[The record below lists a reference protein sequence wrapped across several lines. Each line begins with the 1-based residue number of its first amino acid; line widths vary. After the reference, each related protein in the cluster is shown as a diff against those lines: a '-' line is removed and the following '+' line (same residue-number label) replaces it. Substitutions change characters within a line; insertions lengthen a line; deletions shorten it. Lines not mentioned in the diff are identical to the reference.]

1 LTYFKFEAIGVTYRR
16 RHVRHVGSATMVAG
30 ASLSCCLI
38 VPASSS
44 CSMTKPLELCQKGEC
59 NETKRTGR
67 PTKPKIR
74 SSGECRINTGGK
86 IMNRRSVLTM
96 MAIGVIGFCA
106 NNRARADEVLKFH
119 MFVHGTSIQTQ
130 EVGDVEGHILAVGRF
145 SGQAAFSDGSVGA
158 ATLNFTSEYG
168 EHVKGVGTFHT
179 YFSVTPSKDST
190 LWIKVDGTGKPEGTT
205 TVFPEAPAIVVG
217 GTGRFEGAKGDG
229 KFVGGVRLTPIATGA
244 QPELWNEF
252 VINVKK

>member
-1 LTYFKFEAIGVTYRR
+1 
-16 RHVRHVGSATMVAG
+16 
-30 ASLSCCLI
+30 
-38 VPASSS
+38 
-44 CSMTKPLELCQKGEC
+44 
-59 NETKRTGR
+59 
-67 PTKPKIR
+67 
-74 SSGECRINTGGK
+74 
-86 IMNRRSVLTM
+86 MNRSSVLTM

-106 NNRARADEVLKFH
+106 SSIARADEVLKFR

-130 EVGDVEGHILAVGRF
+130 EVGDVDGHILAVGRF
-145 SGQAAFSDGSVGA
+145 SGQAAFSDGSVGT

-190 LWIKVDGTGKPEGTT
+190 LWIKVDGTGRPEGTT
-205 TVFPEAPAIVVG
+205 TVFPEAPATVVG

>member
-1 LTYFKFEAIGVTYRR
+1 
-16 RHVRHVGSATMVAG
+16 
-30 ASLSCCLI
+30 
-38 VPASSS
+38 
-44 CSMTKPLELCQKGEC
+44 
-59 NETKRTGR
+59 
-67 PTKPKIR
+67 
-74 SSGECRINTGGK
+74 
-86 IMNRRSVLTM
+86 MNRRIVLPM
-96 MAIGVIGFCA
+96 MAVGVIGFCA
-106 NNRARADEVLKFH
+106 SSIARADEVLRFR

-130 EVGDVEGHILAVGRF
+130 EVGDVDGHVLAVGRF
-145 SGQAAFSDGSVGA
+145 SGQAAFSDGSVGT

-190 LWIKVDGTGKPEGTT
+190 LWIKVDGTGRPEGTT